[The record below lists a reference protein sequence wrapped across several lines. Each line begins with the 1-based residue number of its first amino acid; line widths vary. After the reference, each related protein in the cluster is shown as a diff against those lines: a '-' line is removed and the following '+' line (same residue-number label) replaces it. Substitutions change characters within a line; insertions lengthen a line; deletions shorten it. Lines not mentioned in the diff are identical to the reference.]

1 MAPPASSPS
10 SISSSSSASSASSP
24 SSSSP
29 KRKRRQSG
37 GLVLVALSLLS
48 CFPVPARGKLPHFPD
63 ESVVD
68 ENNLTEGDPHSLDYQ
83 EILSLLQHLQQENDL
98 KKTDD
103 GLQPEARS
111 DQVDPRF
118 IGITDG
124 GLYRGDLVVYLPITI
139 LLPTL
144 AFRSRYSLAGRKSFD
159 WSSFLFGRNQARS
172 LDSEDIRGRVDQ
184 VLTNQVRYDPNL
196 FEYKTDPNFGPLLSR
211 IDAYFHYLR
220 VHDDECRM
228 RAICQLAQNPQK
240 YSPLSY
246 LVLSALKKSESLK
259 RPTLYNAVVF
269 RFLRYYW
276 AAERGVSNYRCDHA
290 YRQCPA
296 GLEDIVDMRVLTF
309 WQNLASLVSIK
320 LSDE

>member
-1 MAPPASSPS
+1 MAPAASSPSISSSPPASSASPPS
-10 SISSSSSASSASSP
+10 TFATK
-24 SSSSP
+24 
-29 KRKRRQSG
+29 KRKSPV
-37 GLVLVALSLLS
+37 LLLVALSLLS
-48 CFPVPARGKLPHFPD
+48 RFPVPASGKLPHFTD
-63 ESVVD
+63 ASVVD
-68 ENNLTEGDPHSLDYQ
+68 ENNLTEGDAHPLDYQ
-83 EILSLLQHLQQENDL
+83 EALSLLQHLQQENGL

-103 GLQPEARS
+103 GLPEARS
-111 DQVDPRF
+111 DQDDPRF

-139 LLPTL
+139 LLPTF
-144 AFRSRYSLAGRKSFD
+144 AFRSRYSLAGRKNFD

-172 LDSEDIRGRVDQ
+172 LDYEDIRGPVDQ

-211 IDAYFHYLR
+211 IDAYFHYLK
-220 VHDDECRM
+220 VQDDDCRM

-246 LVLSALKKSESLK
+246 LILSALKKSESFP
-259 RPTLYNAVVF
+259 RPTVYNAVVF

-276 AAERGVSNYRCDHA
+276 AAERGVSDYSCDHA
-290 YRQCPA
+290 YHRCPA
-296 GLEDIVDMRVLTF
+296 GLEDIVNMRVLTF
-309 WQNLASLVSIK
+309 WQSLASLVSIK

>member
-1 MAPPASSPS
+1 MAPPASPS
-10 SISSSSSASSASSP
+10 SISSSSSASPASSP
-24 SSSSP
+24 SSTSAQ
-29 KRKRRQSG
+29 KTRQSG
-37 GLVLVALSLLS
+37 VLLLAALSLLS
-48 CFPVPARGKLPHFPD
+48 CFPVPARGKLPHFTD
-63 ESVVD
+63 ASVVD
-68 ENNLTEGDPHSLDYQ
+68 ENNLTEGDPRPLDYQ

-103 GLQPEARS
+103 GFPEARS

-172 LDSEDIRGRVDQ
+172 LDNEDIRGPVDQ

-211 IDAYFHYLR
+211 VDAYFHYLR

-246 LVLSALKKSESLK
+246 LVLSALKKSESLQ
-259 RPTLYNAVVF
+259 RPTFYNAVVF

-290 YRQCPA
+290 YHQCPA